1 MFPIIFGFVAALA
14 FEALAYATYGNAAL
28 TDYAW
33 VNMVAW
39 GLIGSG
45 IAVYALTRPT
55 PAWLSR
61 LGRQIHALV
70 DAQFKVNSHR
80 TPFAGFHR

>member
-1 MFPIIFGFVAALA
+1 MFPIIFGFAAALA
-14 FEALAYATYGNAAL
+14 FEALSYATYGNAAL

-45 IAVYALTRPT
+45 IAVYALTRPI

-70 DAQFKVNSHR
+70 HSQFKISSNQ